1 MNHITVIKIGG
12 TVTTR
17 EDTTYEDIVTLQR
30 RGLPLVLVHGGGNRV
45 TEWLTRLGTP
55 TRFVRGERVT
65 DAPTLEVVTA
75 VLGGLVNKEIV
86 GRINALG
93 GRAAGITGADGALLQ
108 ASVRDDDMGFVGQV
122 ENVDITIITAL
133 LEAGLTPVVGTLG
146 QRLGAEP
153 PHLLNI
159 NGDVVAGEIA
169 AAVGAARL
177 VFMTDVA
184 GILGADGKLC
194 ESLTPDA
201 AQALVDGGIAVGGM
215 IPKIRAGLRA
225 LAAGVRTRIIDGTA
239 PHALL
244 QEIDGSYRG
253 TTIAPA
259 VKE

>member
-1 MNHITVIKIGG
+1 M
-12 TVTTR
+12 
-17 EDTTYEDIVTLQR
+17 
-30 RGLPLVLVHGGGNRV
+30 
-45 TEWLTRLGTP
+45 
-55 TRFVRGERVT
+55 
-65 DAPTLEVVTA
+65 
-75 VLGGLVNKEIV
+75 LGGLVNKEIT

-122 ENVDITIITAL
+122 GNVDITIIAAL
-133 LEAGLTPVVGTLG
+133 LEAGLMPVVGTLG
-146 QRLGAEP
+146 QRQGVEP

-169 AAVGAARL
+169 AAVGAVRL

-184 GILGADGKLC
+184 GILGKGGKLC
-194 ESLTPDA
+194 ESLTPEA
-201 AQALVDGGIAVGGM
+201 AQALVDQGIAVGGM

-225 LAAGVRTRIIDGTA
+225 LAAGARTRIIDGTA

-244 QEIDGSYRG
+244 QEIDGSYPG

-259 VKE
+259 AKE

>member
-1 MNHITVIKIGG
+1 MNDISVVKIGG
-12 TVTTR
+12 TAMSG
-17 EDTTYEDIVTLQR
+17 EDTTFEDIVTLQG

-45 TEWLTRLGTP
+45 TEWLERLGTP

-75 VLGGLVNKEIV
+75 VLGGLVNKEITAK
-86 GRINALG
+86 INALG
-93 GRAAGITGADGALLQ
+93 GRAAGITGADGGVLK

-122 ENVDITIITAL
+122 ESIDITLITTL
-133 LEAGLTPVVGTLG
+133 LEAGLVPVVGTLG
-146 QRLGAEP
+146 QRLGAAP

-184 GILGADGKLC
+184 GILGADGSLC
-194 ESLTPDA
+194 ESLTPDG

-225 LAAGVRTRIIDGTA
+225 LAAGTPTRIIDGTA

-244 QEIDGSYRG
+244 KEIDGSYRG
-253 TTIAPA
+253 TTIATA
-259 VKE
+259 KE